1 MNSNLNYNNL
11 PIDTEGTETDQISKY
26 TIKQSKDRLDKL
38 SNLLNQHLGKNWK
51 VILFLISIFIIFMAI
66 LIRYGLNMYSTHNN
80 LFLSIFIV
88 SIFIFTIWIVILPE
102 KDTRIFGIVPFPKD
116 SPYIP
121 ADSSQCG
128 LSPTIC
134 SGNDCST
141 KCGSDNYICTNIG
154 EKDIFYLGT
163 QLDKNKSFC
172 LPKQGLEKINDCGTY
187 TGRAVWSSDKSWI
200 CKCTYPELYSGDTCT
215 DKVDENSNFCLQN
228 KDGSPSSICWN
239 NSTMPKELINK
250 TPYDRDMVMVC
261 GDGYNFYGGSCQ
273 QDICL
278 NGEGSSSSAKSSAK
292 FNNKTKKCDC
302 LPPTFQSN
310 ISGFCFADVTGN
322 CNPHPKTNKCMYDID
337 IGGVTKY
344 ALFKL
349 NGIPC
354 LSFSI
359 TDPKPDSQPYPILVD
374 MTTSNLLNNPTLIDM
389 SIVLKDAFYA
399 FPIIKFENLT
409 QDQQKNISSI
419 IKSAITGNDEL
430 SALFSKKIATQ
441 NDTPFGVAKLC
452 NSFYYKNFDSNDE
465 KYNCNNMLSITGT
478 DYKRF
483 MTGNLENDCG
493 KGSAGCDFD
502 LSSSNGRKCRCGNG
516 QTVGSDGR
524 CKNCLPSG
532 TELHGD
538 DINNPSLCCSG
549 KITSSCGSSSKEG
562 CSYYNYNCS

>member
-11 PIDTEGTETDQISKY
+11 PIDTEGTETYQISKY

-38 SNLLNQHLGKNWK
+38 SNLLIQHLGKNWK

-88 SIFIFTIWIVILPE
+88 SIFIFTIWIIILPE

-215 DKVDENSNFCLQN
+215 DKVDDNSNFCL
-228 KDGSPSSICWN
+228 KGSSPPICWN
-239 NSTMPKELINK
+239 PVQMPPELTNK
-250 TPYDRDMVMVC
+250 TPYDPSMAMVC
-261 GDGYNFYGGSCQ
+261 RNGYNFYGGSCQ
-273 QDICL
+273 QDICD
-278 NGEGSSSSAKSSAK
+278 NGEGSSPSAK
-292 FNNKTKKCDC
+292 FNNETKKCDC
-302 LPPTFQSN
+302 LPPMHQSN

-322 CNPHPKTNKCMYDID
+322 CKPHPKTNKCMYDID

-359 TDPKPDSQPYPILVD
+359 TDSKPDSQPYPILVD
-374 MTTSNLLNNPTLIDM
+374 MTASNLLINPTLIEMNDK
-389 SIVLKDAFYA
+389 VLKDAFYA
-399 FPIIKFENLT
+399 FPIVKFENLT

-419 IKSAITGNDEL
+419 IRSGVITGNDEL
-430 SALFSKKIATQ
+430 SALFSKKGTTQ

-478 DYKRF
+478 DYERF

-493 KGSAGCDFD
+493 KGSKGCDFD
-502 LSSSNGRKCRCGNG
+502 LSRSSTNGKRCTCGSD
-516 QTVGSDGR
+516 QTVGSNGK
-524 CKNCLPSG
+524 CSGCLPSG
-532 TELHGD
+532 RKLSDNFE
-538 DINNPSLCCSG
+538 PQLCCSQ
-549 KITSSCGSSSKEG
+549 KID
-562 CSYYNYNCS
+562 NYGHCNVDGICTDDLRCA